1 MINFFCKL
9 QRWNINTNLE
19 PKNEKADTFVKAKIG
34 SRTLFQFGISK
45 EDKSELVITP
55 TSVDSNELN
64 IHEHTGIDENEVS
77 GSIVTPKDDSV
88 TV

>member
-1 MINFFCKL
+1 M
-9 QRWNINTNLE
+9 
-19 PKNEKADTFVKAKIG
+19 AKIG

-55 TSVDSNELN
+55 TSVDSTELN
-64 IHEHTGIDENEVS
+64 IGLHDEHNRMDESEVS
-77 GSIVTPKDDSV
+77 GSSNVIQKM